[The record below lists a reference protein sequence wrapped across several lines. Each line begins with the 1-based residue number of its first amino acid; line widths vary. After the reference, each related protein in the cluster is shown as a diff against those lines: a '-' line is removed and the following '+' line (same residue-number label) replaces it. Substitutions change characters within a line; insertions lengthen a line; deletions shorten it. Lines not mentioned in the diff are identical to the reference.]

1 MTRES
6 EMSPDDDAFCLEE
19 GVSWYRLAFLPR
31 ILINTKYE
39 CTQTSIF
46 GIYYNEMI
54 IFWYKDTV
62 DQPSKL

>member
-6 EMSPDDDAFCLEE
+6 EMSPDGGAFCLEE

-46 GIYYNEMI
+46 DIYYNEMI

-62 DQPSKL
+62 DPPSKL